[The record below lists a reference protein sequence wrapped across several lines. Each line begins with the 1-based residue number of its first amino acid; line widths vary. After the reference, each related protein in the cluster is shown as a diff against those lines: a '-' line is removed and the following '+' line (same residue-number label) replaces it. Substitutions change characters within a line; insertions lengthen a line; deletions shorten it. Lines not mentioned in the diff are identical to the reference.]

1 VGEGAAHDAALRT
14 GPSAWTWVPRNVPL
28 FRGGGD
34 ESGDPKAR
42 ISENSLSSENSPT

>member
-1 VGEGAAHDAALRT
+1 VGESATHDAALRT
-14 GPSAWTWVPRNVPL
+14 GPPAWPWVPRNVPL

-42 ISENSLSSENSPT
+42 ISENSENSSR